1 MLYKIF
7 LDIDGTLINYRAE
20 LPLSAR
26 EAVEK
31 ALGNGHEVYVC
42 TGCSLAEIEA
52 RNLGVKLTGIIGG
65 NGCYIYSKGE
75 TVYHKTLSL
84 EECTHFVNWCKDNNL
99 AFRLECNS
107 GMYLSDDYFER
118 SKIARYRYE
127 HGPDADLTK
136 MADMPF
142 MPYWHEGENLYRND
156 VNKTA
161 FVLNDY
167 SDYLR
172 AKEEFK
178 NLKVDTWGGR
188 GEHALYGAVGVNN
201 VSKAQAINL
210 LKEEGYKTIAFGDAA
225 VDIPM
230 FEVCDESVA
239 MGNASAEVKE
249 KASYITADVDQD
261 GLYLAFRHF
270 NFL

>member
-1 MLYKIF
+1 MFYKIF

-20 LPLSAR
+20 LPPSAKL
-26 EAVEK
+26 AVEK
-31 ALGNGHEVYVC
+31 ALENGHEVYVC

-65 NGCYIYSKGE
+65 NGCYIYHRGK
-75 TVYHKTLSL
+75 TIYHKTLSL

-118 SKIARYRYE
+118 SKIARYLYTY
-127 HGPDADLTK
+127 GINADLSK
-136 MADMPF
+136 MPDMPF
-142 MPYWHEGENLYRND
+142 MSYWHEGENLYRDD

-178 NLKVDTWGGR
+178 DLKVDTWGGK

-201 VSKAQAINL
+201 VSKAMAINM
-210 LKEEGYKTIAFGDAA
+210 LKEEGFKTIAFGDAA

-230 FEVCDESVA
+230 FQVCDESVA

-249 KASYITADVDQD
+249 KASYVTADVDQD
-261 GLYLAFRHF
+261 GLYLAFKHF